1 MGKRIAFILALVAAV
16 LLLVAPA
23 AMAAI
28 AVTDISPGWAER
40 GWTVDCTVYGSFH
53 HPLGINV
60 DLPEFTL
67 VHPGH
72 TITGTT
78 TGINATGTRAYVTF
92 NIPALADL
100 GWYTLEAS
108 QYYGPFP
115 PDTDS
120 LGPYAFQ
127 VMIGGPD
134 ITGTNPTAVMAGS
147 GSFMLTVYGDHFRS
161 SSPGYHGSEIEWNGV
176 HMDTTYYSST
186 TLTAFIPAAA
196 VAYPGTVGI
205 VVHNVS
211 DGTVSNT
218 WSFNVAALPPTISA
232 LSPSS
237 TAAGGPA
244 FSLGVTGWNFVTG
257 PYGAV
262 VRWNSTDLATVRD
275 SSTHLTAT
283 VPASLITTVGTA
295 TITVRNGP
303 GGYQVSNGLT
313 FTVVYPTPVM
323 GAISPTSVW
332 AGYVKNDVVLTVT
345 GSNFINGARI
355 VLSGGEK
362 TGTTFVGAT
371 QLTVP
376 LAAADIA
383 AAGTLMVSVKNPPFP
398 PGYPS
403 AGALPLTVQAE
414 STTPMVTISGAD
426 TAWHNAPVPLTFTAT
441 DAQSGVQKVQY
452 MAPPTVGSWTD
463 GTSYTVPTS
472 AQGAI
477 TVSVQALDWCNKVG
491 TASATVNIDTTKPK
505 TKTLGSVSVKKGATA
520 KLTYRVEE
528 PSGLSPRADVVIKV
542 LKSDGSQAKK
552 LTLDDVKV
560 NGDRTARFTCNLKK
574 GTYTW
579 NVYATDLAGN
589 TQANVAQ
596 AKLTVK

>member
-1 MGKRIAFILALVAAV
+1 
-16 LLLVAPA
+16 
-23 AMAAI
+23 
-28 AVTDISPGWAER
+28 
-40 GWTVDCTVYGSFH
+40 
-53 HPLGINV
+53 
-60 DLPEFTL
+60 
-67 VHPGH
+67 
-72 TITGTT
+72 
-78 TGINATGTRAYVTF
+78 
-92 NIPALADL
+92 
-100 GWYTLEAS
+100 
-108 QYYGPFP
+108 
-115 PDTDS
+115 
-120 LGPYAFQ
+120 
-127 VMIGGPD
+127 MIGGPD

-161 SSPGYHGSEIEWNGV
+161 SSPGYYGSAIEWNGV
-176 HMDTTYYSST
+176 HMDTTYYSTT
-186 TLTAFIPAAA
+186 TLTAFIPASA

-211 DGTVSNT
+211 DGTLSNT
-218 WSFNVAALPPTISA
+218 WSFNVAAAPPTISA

-283 VPASLITTVGTA
+283 VPASLIATVGTA

-313 FTVVYPTPVM
+313 FTVVNPTPVM

-505 TKTLGSVSVKKGATA
+505 TATHGGETVQQGKGARLDYSA
-520 KLTYRVEE
+520 SE
-528 PSGLSPRADVVIKV
+528 PSNLSPKANVVIKIERNN
-542 LKSDGSQAKK
+542 GSTAQTIRKNNVAMNAKH
-552 LTLDDVKV
+552 
-560 NGDRTARFTCNLKK
+560 TAYFTCNLAK

-579 NVYATDLAGN
+579 YVYATDLAGN
-589 TQANVAQ
+589 TQANIAH
-596 AKLTVK
+596 AKLKVK